1 MPTSDAMTEG
11 PRAAEVGTSAVIPER
26 YNFLYTRLRSRVL
39 NGLAYLVD
47 APAAAFYRDLVARG
61 YLPNVLI
68 DVLPEHRLIY
78 VSVPKAASTTIR
90 MVLSVMIGRAPA
102 ATTDDQ
108 HIRRISGLLS
118 PRHAGISAF
127 YRLAR
132 DPRTL
137 RFSFVRNPYDRL
149 VSAWADKFR
158 NRPLVPGD
166 PYVEEYL
173 LCRPRIDSSLPRGPD
188 RVLSLADFV
197 TYATATADRR
207 VNIHW
212 QLQDDILSMPGLPLD
227 FVGKV
232 ERFTTDFVRVLD
244 HLQAPAEVR
253 RLASAR
259 HNVSH
264 RSTSRDYLT
273 PDLADRIYRAYER
286 DFDRFGYPR
295 ALPT

>member
-1 MPTSDAMTEG
+1 MEFG
-11 PRAAEVGTSAVIPER
+11 GVTSAVILEHCN
-26 YNFLYTRLRSRVL
+26 YLYTRLRSRVL
-39 NGLAYLVD
+39 NGFAYLAD

-90 MVLSVMIGRAPA
+90 MVLSVMIGRRP
-102 ATTDDQ
+102 ATTTDEQ

-118 PRHAGISAF
+118 PRHAGISVF

-132 DPRTL
+132 DPGTL

-158 NRPLVPGD
+158 NRPLTRGD

-173 LCRPRIDSSLPRGPD
+173 LYRPRIDSSLPHGPD

-212 QLQDDILSMPGLPLD
+212 QLQDDILRVGFETHAALAMRRESSMT
-227 FVGKV
+227 
-232 ERFTTDFVRVLD
+232 E
-244 HLQAPAEVR
+244 AA
-253 RLASAR
+253 
-259 HNVSH
+259 
-264 RSTSRDYLT
+264 
-273 PDLADRIYRAYER
+273 
-286 DFDRFGYPR
+286 
-295 ALPT
+295 